1 MRTVIFIIGL
11 HLAFLPYGFSQ
22 PSQNITGRV
31 FDRESQRPLSNATV
45 MILEAGPITGVTSN
59 EDGIFT
65 IEEVPVGRYNIL
77 ISHTGYESFIM
88 KEVLCE
94 TGKQG
99 FLDVGMKESV
109 VELEEVTVANV
120 SKDQT
125 INTMAGV
132 SARSF
137 TVEETEKY
145 AGSWGDPARMA
156 SNYAGVFTNGDR
168 FNFIVIRGNS
178 PNGLIWRMEGIPIP
192 NPNHFDYPGST
203 GGPVSIINNNVLM
216 QSDFLTGA
224 FPAEYTDGVSG
235 VFDLRMR
242 NGNSKK
248 HEFVAQLGMM
258 GLEAGA
264 EGPFSKK
271 SNASYLINY
280 RYSLLGLV
288 DELLWVDALPHYQDL
303 SFKLNFPLKKG
314 NLSVFGLAGASH
326 ISGSEKDTTSYTD
339 NDTHEL
345 GETSGSKTGVI
356 GLKYV
361 HFFSYRTRIVSN
373 LALSSSRSTE
383 REDSLIN
390 GHSTRMIGEENY
402 REDRLLISSKLI
414 KKFNARNTATIG
426 VLLEDNFVDYL
437 DGHRSIIYSLPGA
450 DSLVRLPPRI
460 TSEDHLIV
468 FQGFLE
474 WKHRFT
480 NNLTLYTG
488 LNYQQFFYNNSLA
501 LEPRTSLRWKFKE
514 NQSLSIGYGLHSTLQ
529 SFFYY
534 LVRTPLTDDLWDMD
548 NYTETNRDL
557 EFTKSHHF
565 ALAYDFSISQN
576 LRLKAEVYY
585 QSLYNIPVDT
595 KESHFSL
602 INIGAG
608 EEYPYLD
615 SLVNNGT
622 GRNAGIELTLEK
634 FLSNRYYFL
643 ITTSLLDSKYKGS
656 DGLTRNTAFNSNYNL
671 NALVGYE
678 LPLNDRS
685 ALNFNIRTVA
695 AGGRRVIPYDEEQTI
710 EKGEEVYIYDETYEL
725 QLAAYFRL
733 DARIGYKI
741 SGTRAS
747 HEVGIDLTNL
757 TNRPNEFNRYY
768 NATTKQIETN
778 YQQGFFVYAYYRIR
792 F

>member
-1 MRTVIFIIGL
+1 
-11 HLAFLPYGFSQ
+11 
-22 PSQNITGRV
+22 
-31 FDRESQRPLSNATV
+31 
-45 MILEAGPITGVTSN
+45 MILEAGPITGVTTN

-65 IEEVPVGRYNIL
+65 IDEVPVGRYNIL

-88 KEVLCE
+88 KDVLCE
-94 TGKQG
+94 SGKQV
-99 FLDVGMKESV
+99 FLDVGMKEAV
-109 VELEEVTVANV
+109 VELGEVIVTNV

-125 INTMAGV
+125 INSMAGV

-192 NPNHFDYPGST
+192 NPNHFSYPGAT
-203 GGPVSIINNNVLM
+203 GGPISIINNKLLM

-224 FPAEYTDGVSG
+224 FPAEYTNGVSG

-242 NGNSKK
+242 NGNSSK
-248 HEFVAQLGMM
+248 HEFVAQLGLM

-271 SNASYLINY
+271 SNASYLINF

-288 DELLWVDALPHYQDL
+288 DELLWVDALPYYQDL
-303 SFKLNFPLKKG
+303 SLKLNFPLKKG
-314 NLSVFGLAGASH
+314 NLSVFGFGGSSH
-326 ISGSEKDTTSYTD
+326 ITGQMEDTTTHSG
-339 NDTHEL
+339 NDTYEL
-345 GETSGSKTGVI
+345 VERTGARTGVI

-361 HFFSYRTRIVSN
+361 HFFSERTRIITN
-373 LALSSSRSTE
+373 LSLSGTRSTE
-383 REDSLIN
+383 RQDSLIN
-390 GHSTRMIGEENY
+390 GVRTRMVGEEDFKENQ
-402 REDRLLISSKLI
+402 LLISTKLI
-414 KKFNARNTATIG
+414 KKFNARNVATIG
-426 VLLEDNFVDYL
+426 LTLEDNFVDYL
-437 DGHRSIIYSLPGA
+437 SRDRSILYRNPSG
-450 DSLVRLPPRI
+450 DSLVLLPPRI
-460 TSEDHLIV
+460 SQEDHLLV
-468 FQGFLE
+468 FQSFME

-488 LNYQQFFYNNSLA
+488 LNHQHFFYNNSFVV
-501 LEPRTSLRWKFKE
+501 EPRANLRWRFKE
-514 NQSLSIGYGLHSTLQ
+514 NQSISIGYGLHSTLQ
-529 SFFYY
+529 AFYYY
-534 LVRTPLTDDLWDMD
+534 LVRTSLSGDMWDLT
-548 NYTETNRDL
+548 NYSETNQDL
-557 EFTKSHHF
+557 EFTKSHHY
-565 ALAYDFSISQN
+565 ALGYDYSISEN

-585 QSLYNIPVDT
+585 QKLYNIPVET

-622 GRNAGIELTLEK
+622 GRNTGIEFTLEK
-634 FLSNRYYFL
+634 FLSKHYYFL
-643 ITTSLLDSKYKGS
+643 ITASLLDSRYEGS
-656 DGLTRNTAFNSNYNL
+656 DGITRNTAFNSNYNL

-678 LPLNDRS
+678 LALNDRS
-685 ALNFNIRTVA
+685 SLNFNIRTVA
-695 AGGRRVIPYDEEQTI
+695 AGGRRVIPYDVEQTI
-710 EKGEEVYIYDETYEL
+710 EKGEDVYNYDEAYEL
-725 QLAAYFRL
+725 QLAPYFRL

-741 SGTRAS
+741 SVRKVS
-747 HEVGIDLTNL
+747 HEIGLDLTNL
-757 TNRPNEFNRYY
+757 TNRHNEFDQYY
-768 NATTKQIETN
+768 SATSKQIETI
-778 YQQGFFVYAYYRIR
+778 YQQGFFFFAFYRIR

>member
-1 MRTVIFIIGL
+1 
-11 HLAFLPYGFSQ
+11 
-22 PSQNITGRV
+22 
-31 FDRESQRPLSNATV
+31 
-45 MILEAGPITGVTSN
+45 
-59 EDGIFT
+59 
-65 IEEVPVGRYNIL
+65 
-77 ISHTGYESFIM
+77 
-88 KEVLCE
+88 
-94 TGKQG
+94 
-99 FLDVGMKESV
+99 
-109 VELEEVTVANV
+109 
-120 SKDQT
+120 
-125 INTMAGV
+125 MAGV

-168 FNFIVIRGNS
+168 YNYIVIRGNS

-203 GGPVSIINNNVLM
+203 GGPISIVNNNVLM

-224 FPAEYTDGVSG
+224 FPAEYTNGVSG

-264 EGPFSKK
+264 EGPLSKK

-288 DELLWVDALPHYQDL
+288 DELLWVDALPYYQDL

-326 ISGSEKDTTSYTD
+326 ITGQMEDTTTHTG
-339 NDTHEL
+339 NDIYEL
-345 GETSGSKTGVI
+345 VERSDSKTGVI
-356 GLKYV
+356 GLRYV
-361 HFFSYRTRIVSN
+361 HFFSDRTRIISN
-373 LALSSSRSTE
+373 LALSGSRSSE
-383 REDSLIN
+383 RQDSLVN
-390 GHSTRMIGEENY
+390 GHKTRMVGEEEFW
-402 REDRLLISSKLI
+402 EDRLLISSKLI

-426 VLLEDNFVDYL
+426 ILLEDNKVDYL
-437 DGHRSIIYSLPGA
+437 SRDRSLIYSLPGP
-450 DSLVRLPPRI
+450 DSLVLLPPRI
-460 TSEDHLIV
+460 SKEDHLIV
-468 FQGFLE
+468 FQSFME

-480 NNLTLYTG
+480 NKLTLYTG
-488 LNYQQFFYNNSLA
+488 LNYQQFLYNNSFA
-501 LEPRTSLRWKFKE
+501 IEPRANLRWRFKE
-514 NQSLSIGYGLHSTLQ
+514 KHSISIGYGLHSTLQ

-534 LVRTPLTDDLWDMD
+534 LVRTPLNDDLWDID
-548 NYTETNRDL
+548 NYTESNQDL

-565 ALAYDFSISQN
+565 ALGYDFSISQD

-585 QSLYNIPVDT
+585 QSLYNIPVET
-595 KESHFSL
+595 KESHLSM

-608 EEYPYLD
+608 EEYPYID

-622 GRNAGIELTLEK
+622 GRNAGIELTLER
-634 FLSNRYYFL
+634 FLSKHYYFL
-643 ITTSLLDSKYKGS
+643 ITTSLLDSKYEGS
-656 DGLTRNTAFNSNYNL
+656 DGISRNTAFNSNYNL

-678 LPLNDRS
+678 LALNDRS

-710 EKGEEVYIYDETYEL
+710 EKGEDVYDYSEAYEL
-725 QLAAYFRL
+725 QLAPYFRL
-733 DARIGYKI
+733 DARISYKI

-747 HEVGIDLTNL
+747 HEIGVDFTNL
-757 TNRPNEFNRYY
+757 TNRPNEFDQYY
-768 NATTKQIETN
+768 DASAKQVKTN
-778 YQQGFFVYAYYRIR
+778 YQQGFFVFAFYRIR